1 MDELETKIAFSMM
14 RGLNSNLASQV
25 IERTG
30 SESTFFDM
38 PAEQLR
44 RMNLPDRLI
53 DDEAR
58 RQARRNAAQEYGFVT
73 ANLIR
78 TMYFADD
85 NYPERLRQCTDGP
98 TLLYQLGKCDLEAR
112 HAIGIV
118 GTRHATPYGLDTAR
132 RIVLDLAE
140 RIDDLIV
147 ISGLAYGIDV
157 AAHRASLEANVPTVA
172 VSAHPLN
179 SVYPAEHRSDAVRI
193 IQNGGAMISEY
204 PTTSI
209 VHRNNFLERNRI
221 VAGLSDALIIVESD
235 LKGGAMTTARLAFEY
250 NREVFAVP
258 GRMTDR
264 YSRGCNDLIAQ
275 ERAHIFTNVDNL
287 IKIMG
292 WKASKTPGTQMELPL
307 NLSDDEKRII
317 EALNNRPASTVTEI
331 VGATGLTPGRIKDLL
346 FDLEMNDLVMGM
358 AGGKYSAITT

>member
-1 MDELETKIAFSMM
+1 MM

-25 IERTG
+25 VERVG
-30 SESTFFDM
+30 SEASFFEM
-38 PAEQLR
+38 PIEQLR
-44 RMNLPDRLI
+44 GMNLPDRLI
-53 DDEAR
+53 NDDAR
-58 RQARRNAAQEYGFVT
+58 RQARQNAAHEYGFVT
-73 ANLIR
+73 ANSIQ

-98 TLLYQLGKCDLEAR
+98 SLLYQLGKCNLDVR
-112 HAIGIV
+112 HTIGIV
-118 GTRHATPYGLDTAR
+118 GTRHATTYGIDTAR

-140 RIDDLIV
+140 RIDDLII

-157 AAHRASLEANVPTVA
+157 AAHRAALEADVPTVS

-193 IQNGGAMISEY
+193 INSGGAMISEY

-235 LKGGAMTTARLAFEY
+235 IKGGAMTTAKLAFEY

-258 GRMTDR
+258 GRTIDR

-275 ERAHIFTNVDNL
+275 ERAHIFTNVDDM

-292 WKASKTPGTQMELPL
+292 WKASKKPGVQMELPL
-307 NLSDDEKRII
+307 SLSDDEKRII

-331 VGATGLTPGRIKDLL
+331 VAATGLTPGRIKDLL
-346 FDLEMNDLVMGM
+346 FDLEMNDMVMGM